1 MDPIYTQHKA
11 PTYLESLSDSA
22 KDSVLVVQPGRGYS
36 RDEELGAVGARP
48 AVRHRHCEG
57 AVVSVCACVKQEDVR
72 SKCADSS
79 NNIIYSCIVLEYTY
93 IYTYIHL
100 TYKLIVE
107 YNNHIKTPLVSVKTV
122 YFHSIIECKISA
134 FPPNTHR
141 RFLWNSSSNSRPQMD
156 SPPVPSPLGSPV
168 CSMKPLMTRWNSS
181 LQ

>member
-1 MDPIYTQHKA
+1 MCMHK
-11 PTYLESLSDSA
+11 
-22 KDSVLVVQPGRGYS
+22 V
-36 RDEELGAVGARP
+36 
-48 AVRHRHCEG
+48 
-57 AVVSVCACVKQEDVR
+57 EDVR
-72 SKCADSS
+72 SKCADSG

-100 TYKLIVE
+100 TYKLLVE
-107 YNNHIKTPLVSVKTV
+107 YNNHIKTQLVSVKTV
-122 YFHSIIECKISA
+122 YFHSIIECKSSA
-134 FPPNTHR
+134 FPAILPHSLTHR